1 MRLAA
6 ERAVVLVWG
15 MIEVLIEDRYP
26 PARSAPLEK
35 WVQTHA
41 QYVDLLFLNT
51 KSALR
56 AVDGD

>member
-1 MRLAA
+1 
-6 ERAVVLVWG
+6 

-41 QYVDLLFLNT
+41 QFRPDFS

-56 AVDGD
+56 AVDAD